1 MKNSSHGNKPYQPA
15 SCKKLSISEFAKLVR
30 KKTADREIQ
39 QESLGRPAQPEVPI
53 LLVEDYA
60 DDLNFIRSAVTVP
73 PGGPHLFSN
82 QRGIGWF
89 EMRFEDAQEA
99 ELQGTFLVLDLRYR
113 HRERRSFFASIGHP
127 QGFNDALP
135 RVIFASSSEPF
146 LDWTGVDREQ
156 CWRVRSCPSPEDLS
170 AVLRSFL
177 QLCAVFLD
185 CMVEEPSALEPVS
198 ERPSSG
204 KATKG

>member
-1 MKNSSHGNKPYQPA
+1 MKNNSHGNKPYQPA

-39 QESLGRPAQPEVPI
+39 QESLERPAQAEVPI

-60 DDLNFIRSAVTVP
+60 GDLNFIRSAFTAP
-73 PGGPHLFSN
+73 AREPHLFSN

-99 ELQGTFLVLDLRYR
+99 EPLGTFLVLDLRYC
-113 HRERRSFFASIGHP
+113 HREHRRFFDPIGHP
-127 QGFNDALP
+127 QGFNEAVP
-135 RVIFASSSEPF
+135 RVILASSSEPL

-156 CWRVRSCPSPEDLS
+156 CWRLQSCPSPEDLS

-177 QLCAVFLD
+177 QLCAMFTD
-185 CMVEEPSALEPVS
+185 CMAEERLALEAVS
-198 ERPSSG
+198 KRPLTG
-204 KATKG
+204 EANKR